1 MSFFANGIHVLGRMP
16 LTDSL
21 PLVGLPL
28 FWIVCC
34 VYFCVRSAMSG
45 MPRTA
50 RIDKIAKSPYMP
62 RILMEFGYWM
72 FTLPI
77 KLLITLRVTP
87 NMLTIGSLIVT
98 IAGAV
103 LVGLGYFT
111 LGGWTMFL
119 AFTMDAWD
127 GIIARQTNVSSIGGE
142 FLDATID
149 RYNDVIVYLGFMF
162 YYRNDPIP
170 LSLVTLTLIGS
181 TLVSY
186 TRAKGEAVGVD
197 PNVGWMQ
204 RHERGV
210 YLGIGT
216 VIGPIVAAFAE
227 GEVAHPRYHLV
238 WVAMA
243 IMAVT
248 TNVTAVWR
256 ARYVLDGLR
265 KKSAAP
271 DVTEKAAPDVTEKAA
286 PDVTEKQE
294 KKLKA
299 VS

>member
-1 MSFFANGIHVLGRMP
+1 MSFFANGFQVLGRMP
-16 LTDSL
+16 VVDLV
-21 PLVGLPL
+21 PLIGLPL
-28 FWIVCC
+28 FWVVCC
-34 VYFCVRSAMSG
+34 VYFCVRSAMVG

-62 RILMEFGYWM
+62 RIIMEFGYWM

-77 KLLITLRVTP
+77 KVLLWLRVTP

-98 IAGAV
+98 IAAAIGI
-103 LVGLGYFT
+103 GLGHFSV
-111 LGGWTMFL
+111 GGWTLFL

-127 GIIARQTNVSSIGGE
+127 GIIARETKMSSIGGE

-149 RYNDVIVYLGFMF
+149 RYNDVIAYLGFMF

-204 RHERGV
+204 RHERAV
-210 YLGIGT
+210 YIGISAC
-216 VIGPIVAAFAE
+216 IGPIVGAFIE
-227 GEVAHPRYHLV
+227 GEVAHPRVHLV
-238 WVAMA
+238 WLAMA
-243 IMAVT
+243 IMAFT

-256 ARYVLDGLR
+256 ARYVLAGLR
-265 KKSAAP
+265 AKEA
-271 DVTEKAAPDVTEKAA
+271 KAADDV
-286 PDVTEKQE
+286 QE

>member
-16 LTDSL
+16 IVDLL
-21 PLVGLPL
+21 PLIGLPL
-28 FWIVCC
+28 FWVVCF
-34 VYFCVRSAMSG
+34 VYFCVRSAMVG

-62 RILMEFGYWM
+62 RIIMEFGYWM

-77 KLLITLRVTP
+77 KLLLWLRVTP

-98 IAGAV
+98 IAGAI
-103 LVGLGYFT
+103 LLGMGDFS
-111 LGGWTMFL
+111 LGGWTLFL

-127 GIIARQTNVSSIGGE
+127 GIIARQTGVSSIGGE

-149 RYNDVIVYLGFMF
+149 RYNDLIAYLGLMF

-170 LSLVTLTLIGS
+170 LGLVTLTLIGS

-204 RHERGV
+204 RHERAV
-210 YLGIGT
+210 YLG
-216 VIGPIVAAFAE
+216 VSAVFGPIVGAFIE
-227 GEVAHPRYHLV
+227 GDVAHPRYHTV
-238 WVAMA
+238 WLAMA
-243 IMAVT
+243 IMAFT

-256 ARYVLDGLR
+256 ARFVLAGLR
-265 KKSAAP
+265 EKQM
-271 DVTEKAAPDVTEKAA
+271 KAANDVQRKSGPAEG
-286 PDVTEKQE
+286 PEE
-294 KKLKA
+294 KLKA